1 MDRTGCGIMNALT
14 IWACEGA
21 YKQTRGIIVSYAQ
34 NDSFICSLASAVLS
48 VNKNN
53 RLHGKQPFFLCTSA
67 KICIQRIVTL
77 LQFFY
82 HRIFRCIV
90 DRTNSDPN
98 FLRHHFCFW
107 LGITWPSTPYFI
119 VSCKKSSIN
128 YCGHVFIFSSPF
140 TWIILFFS
148 AVNFISI
155 KYQICAQWGFA
166 NMECAWNRHKGQLLP
181 LYNRTRSA

>member
-1 MDRTGCGIMNALT
+1 MNALT

-21 YKQTRGIIVSYAQ
+21 YKQTRGIIVSHAQ
-34 NDSFICSLASAVLS
+34 HDSFICSLTSAVLS
-48 VNKNN
+48 VKKSNL
-53 RLHGKQPFFLCTSA
+53 LHGKQHFFLCTSA

-77 LQFFY
+77 LQFFITEY
-82 HRIFRCIV
+82 LDALWTGQIQTLIFWGTI
-90 DRTNSDPN
+90 
-98 FLRHHFCFW
+98 FCFW

-128 YCGHVFIFSSPF
+128 YCGHAFIFSSFYFIYSPF
-140 TWIILFFS
+140 TWIISFFP

-166 NMECAWNRHKGQLLP
+166 NMECVGAWNRHEGQLLP

>member
-1 MDRTGCGIMNALT
+1 MNALT
-14 IWACEGA
+14 IWVCEGA
-21 YKQTRGIIVSYAQ
+21 YEQTRGIIVSHAQ
-34 NDSFICSLASAVLS
+34 HDSLICLLASAVLY
-48 VNKNN
+48 VNKSNP
-53 RLHGKQPFFLCTSA
+53 LHGKQHFFLCTSA

-90 DRTNSDPN
+90 DWTNSDPN
-98 FLRHHFCFW
+98 FLRYHFCFW

-128 YCGHVFIFSSPF
+128 YCGHAFIFSSFYFIYSPF
-140 TWIILFFS
+140 TWIISFFP